1 MRDVCPHTTVNLKRI
16 IFGSLCVCVRVSST
30 IGRFH
35 LCTHARQRKRFL
47 IFCPDVPHY
56 LWLIVRHA
64 LNEQEQEEEK
74 ASLSATSKSGLD
86 LATVFSFLPMWKLI
100 CAHVSWFQGISS
112 FMSPNPFS
120 RNASLLEMWAIIYW
134 VAKNRFWPMGEWKC
148 LQGGGRI
155 FFAAHSTVKI
165 EGPPIIHPTA
175 IQFKPSMPMIQNVEN
190 NWKNSCGYLIRREN
204 VTHVLIITW

>member
-74 ASLSATSKSGLD
+74 ASLSASSKSGLD
-86 LATVFSFLPMWKLI
+86 LGTVFSFLPMWKLI

-134 VAKNRFWPMGEWKC
+134 VAKNRFRARESVFKGVAEYFLQPTQRSRWKGHQ
-148 LQGGGRI
+148 LFIWLIQ
-155 FFAAHSTVKI
+155 
-165 EGPPIIHPTA
+165 PA
-175 IQFKPSMPMIQNVEN
+175 I
-190 NWKNSCGYLIRREN
+190 
-204 VTHVLIITW
+204 